1 MSYANPPPLSPGG
14 GPGMLSKRDKRR
26 TALQERLQELTGQF
40 SNNRDIQFR
49 QQLHALQCDMTLVNN
64 ADPYTMGPLPDS
76 AEAIAALIE
85 ETVGGGSKFAKEM
98 AGLAGTWYS
107 RFVQQIN
114 EIKENRDAELVS
126 TMVSWSLCLPTWNFL
141 NLTFFF
147 LVQNR
152 YNNVMERQLRDR
164 DFRVYFA
171 KEEFNQLSST
181 LRERLMQ
188 NISGK
193 RARLMR
199 EKEQLD
205 IADTNALL
213 LHPNQFSITNPSS
226 PGGIHSNRKTRHTRH
241 RVDLDELGNG
251 VISEFNKR
259 KRKAPEED
267 TGSPARDAGDATP
280 AKRNKADVA
289 KEQTAPSY
297 TIHSLFTDKELN
309 AHANQAHI
317 ATVHFFSTSKRP
329 DHGSG
334 AVTNGN
340 NTDAED
346 TPEGTGREDN
356 GTPSAADMM
365 RTASHNFHAT
375 RSTRTTAA
383 HSALSALADLADK
396 SATRPILPYH
406 VLSNH
411 HARPNGSAPP
421 LTSLMNEEVD
431 DDCARM
437 ARLSG
442 KPHGWIDTS
451 LIELVAAPLPVATE
465 SADGNPLDPAIYSQ
479 LHPDFSAAMGVDWT
493 PTTHNPGFEMFQPA
507 AMERERSRKRTRNH

>member
-1 MSYANPPPLSPGG
+1 M
-14 GPGMLSKRDKRR
+14 
-26 TALQERLQELTGQF
+26 
-40 SNNRDIQFR
+40 
-49 QQLHALQCDMTLVNN
+49 
-64 ADPYTMGPLPDS
+64 
-76 AEAIAALIE
+76 
-85 ETVGGGSKFAKEM
+85 
-98 AGLAGTWYS
+98 
-107 RFVQQIN
+107 
-114 EIKENRDAELVS
+114 
-126 TMVSWSLCLPTWNFL
+126 
-141 NLTFFF
+141 
-147 LVQNR
+147 QNR
-152 YNNVMERQLRDR
+152 YNNTMERSQRDR

-171 KEEFNQLSST
+171 KEEFNQLSGT

-188 NISGK
+188 SISSK

-213 LHPNQFSITNPSS
+213 LHPNQFSITNPAS

-241 RVDLDELGNG
+241 RVDLEDLGNG
-251 VISEFNKR
+251 VVSEFKR

-280 AKRNKADVA
+280 AKRQKDVP
-289 KEQTAPSY
+289 KEQVAPTY

-317 ATVHFFSTSKRP
+317 AAVHFFSTSKRP

-396 SATRPILPYH
+396 PATRPILPYH
-406 VLSNH
+406 VLTNH
-411 HARPNGSAPP
+411 HARPNGSAPA

-431 DDCARM
+431 DDCARIS
-437 ARLSG
+437 RLGS
-442 KPHGWIDTS
+442 KPPGWIDTS
-451 LIELVAAPLPVATE
+451 LVELVAAPVPA
-465 SADGNPLDPAIYSQ
+465 SAETVDGHPADPASFSQ
-479 LHPDFSAAMGVDWT
+479 LNPDFPPSMGIDWT
-493 PTTHNPGFEMFQPA
+493 PTLPNPGFEMFQPA

>member
-1 MSYANPPPLSPGG
+1 MSYPNAAPTSPGG
-14 GPGMLSKRDKRR
+14 GASGAPSKRDKRR
-26 TALQERLQELTGQF
+26 TALQERLQELTAQF
-40 SNNRDIQFR
+40 SHNRDIQFR
-49 QQLHALQCDMTLVNN
+49 QQLHALQCDMTLINN
-64 ADPYTMGPLPDS
+64 ADPYGPGPLLDTADS
-76 AEAIAALIE
+76 IAALIE

-98 AGLAGTWYS
+98 AGLAGSWYS
-107 RFVQQIN
+107 RFVQQVN
-114 EIKENRDAELVS
+114 QVKETRDA
-126 TMVSWSLCLPTWNFL
+126 
-141 NLTFFF
+141 NLTATM
-147 LVQNR
+147 NG
-152 YNNVMERQLRDR
+152 YNDMLERQQREH

-171 KEEFNQLSST
+171 KEEFNQLSTT
-181 LRERLMQ
+181 LRERLVQ

-213 LHPNQFSITNPSS
+213 LHPNQFSITNPAS

-251 VISEFNKR
+251 VISELNKR
-259 KRKAPEED
+259 KRKAPEEEA
-267 TGSPARDAGDATP
+267 GSPARDTGDATP
-280 AKRNKADVA
+280 AKRAKAEIT
-289 KEQTAPSY
+289 KEQLAPTYS
-297 TIHSLFTDKELN
+297 IHSLFTDKELS
-309 AHANQAHI
+309 AHANQAHV
-317 ATVHFFSTSKRP
+317 AAVHFFSTSKRP

-346 TPEGTGREDN
+346 TPEGTGNEDN

-365 RTASHNFHAT
+365 RTASHNYHAT

-396 SATRPILPYH
+396 PATRPNLPYH
-406 VLSNH
+406 VLSNY
-411 HARPNGSAPP
+411 HARPNGNAPP

-437 ARLSG
+437 SRLSN
-442 KPHGWIDTS
+442 KPLSWIDHS
-451 LIELVAAPLPVATE
+451 LVELVAAPLP
-465 SADGNPLDPAIYSQ
+465 SSDLIDGHVPDPNTFSQ
-479 LHPDFSAAMGVDWT
+479 LHPDFSPAMAVDWT
-493 PTTHNPGFEMFQPA
+493 PAAHNPAPEMFPPT

>member
-1 MSYANPPPLSPGG
+1 MSYANPPLSPSG
-14 GPGMLSKRDKRR
+14 GPGGAPSKRDKRR

-49 QQLHALQCDMTLVNN
+49 QQLHALQ
-64 ADPYTMGPLPDS
+64 S
-76 AEAIAALIE
+76 RESIAALIE

-126 TMVSWSLCLPTWNFL
+126 TM
-141 NLTFFF
+141 
-147 LVQNR
+147 NR
-152 YNNVMERQLRDR
+152 YNNTMERNRRDR
-164 DFRVYFA
+164 NFRVHQA
-171 KEEFNQLSST
+171 QEEFKHLSST

-188 NISGK
+188 VISGK

-213 LHPNQFSITNPSS
+213 LHPNQFSITNPAS

-241 RVDLDELGNG
+241 RVELEDLGNG
-251 VISEFNKR
+251 VVTELKR

-280 AKRNKADVA
+280 AKRQKDPL
-289 KEQTAPSY
+289 KEQMAPTY
-297 TIHSLFTDKELN
+297 TIHSLFTDKELQ

-340 NTDAED
+340 NTDADD
-346 TPEGTGREDN
+346 TPEGTAREDN
-356 GTPSAADMM
+356 GTPSATDMM

-396 SATRPILPYH
+396 PATRPIVPYH
-406 VLSNH
+406 VLTNH

-431 DDCARM
+431 DDLARI
-437 ARLSG
+437 ARLASA
-442 KPHGWIDTS
+442 KPRGWIDRS
-451 LIELVAAPLPVATE
+451 LIELVVTPFPYPAETPEGKPA
-465 SADGNPLDPAIYSQ
+465 NPDIFSQ
-479 LHPDFSAAMGVDWT
+479 LHPDFPPHMGIHWT
-493 PTTHNPGFEMFQPA
+493 PTVPNPGFEMFQPEA
-507 AMERERSRKRTRNH
+507 LALERDRSRRRARNH